1 MSSNREKYMNNYGD
15 QDRHNNDD
23 VMLLYSIESGKRL
36 LVHEDL
42 FDSDTMDD
50 IEHDFSRGC
59 RIEKE
64 IQYIA
69 KYLHYGYRKHPIP
82 SEIYKCFL
90 YILCDYLG
98 FEESDHLKGFPK
110 PELLKRVMLQ
120 WWFLNLYLSE
130 ERNTL
135 YDGWK
140 LFHIFYDKEVVIEN
154 DFSNFGKYIKGTVQ
168 FLGNN
173 YDRPVDKHIQNKI
186 VLIPADMI
194 EKLNSWSGLLFQN
207 DPNYLDKYLTDQ
219 WIFGNE

>member
-1 MSSNREKYMNNYGD
+1 MSSNREEYMNNYGD

-23 VMLLYSIESGKRL
+23 VMLLYSIGSGKRL

-69 KYLHYGYRKHPIP
+69 KYLHYGYRKHLIT

-120 WWFLNLYLSE
+120 WWLLNLYLSE

-140 LFHIFYDKEVVIEN
+140 LFDIYYEKEVVIEN
-154 DFSNFGKYIKGTVQ
+154 DYSNFGKYIKGTVQ
-168 FLGNN
+168 FLGKN